1 LNLADGDIT
10 LGDLLLGEKYPDLDE
25 VFLSAC
31 ETHVGKFTFTDDV
44 ATLTTG
50 FLCIGARS
58 VQSTLWSVSDL
69 VTTIFDV
76 FYHQERR
83 KGFNRAVSLKLAQE
97 RLRNLSGED
106 FRLNHYPELQQ
117 FLDVEEE
124 AIEQLVEQLTIAK
137 GHAEE
142 VDRAKILQE
151 LVNLEVGFRDLEGL
165 RQELDRYCQKPYPFA
180 SPYYWAGF
188 ICQGM
193 A

>member
-69 VTTIFDV
+69 VTPFLMCSTT
-76 FYHQERR
+76 
-83 KGFNRAVSLKLAQE
+83 KNGARALTG
-97 RLRNLSGED
+97 LS
-106 FRLNHYPELQQ
+106 H
-117 FLDVEEE
+117 
-124 AIEQLVEQLTIAK
+124 
-137 GHAEE
+137 
-142 VDRAKILQE
+142 
-151 LVNLEVGFRDLEGL
+151 
-165 RQELDRYCQKPYPFA
+165 
-180 SPYYWAGF
+180 
-188 ICQGM
+188 
-193 A
+193 